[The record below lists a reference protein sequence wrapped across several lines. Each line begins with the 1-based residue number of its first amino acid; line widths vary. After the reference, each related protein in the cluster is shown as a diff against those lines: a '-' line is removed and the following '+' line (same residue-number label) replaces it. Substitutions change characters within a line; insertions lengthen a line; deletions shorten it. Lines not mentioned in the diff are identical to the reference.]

1 MFEIIQGDSTEELA
15 FLRRFGNDV
24 DVRVST
30 GLTLLVG
37 CLLVTAVGVSGAQ
50 SQGGQALA
58 WDYPDHQVA
67 EMDIVRFEIR
77 FDGRAP
83 VQVGMS
89 GLPGV
94 AGSYFTPLREM
105 PSGQPVVEVR
115 VCTSTNCLAWS
126 SQMLFVVSPFFDVI
140 EVHELFG
147 APF

>member
-15 FLRRFGNDV
+15 FGRRFGDDV
-24 DVRVST
+24 GVRVST

-77 FDGRAP
+77 FDGRTP

-105 PSGQPVVEVR
+105 PSGQHAVEVR
-115 VCTSTNCLAWS
+115 GCTFTTCFEWS
-126 SQMLFVVSPFFDVI
+126 SPMLFVVSPFFDVI
-140 EVHELFG
+140 EVQELFG
-147 APF
+147 AAF